1 MISRR
6 WLLAVVGATAI
17 LSGTHATPSQARARD
32 GKTKKFIKRQA
43 AKKKNKKAT
52 EEQKSDG

>member
-6 WLLAVVGATAI
+6 WLLAAVGATAI
-17 LSGTHATPSQARARD
+17 LSGSHATPSQARARD
-32 GKTKKFIKRQA
+32 GKSRKFIERQGA
-43 AKKKNKKAT
+43 KQKKKKAK